1 MHLLHYQPVPST
13 LPHGQK
19 TRGFCQCFVLNLSYV
34 PTTMHDV
41 FFRFHFS
48 FSPQLQH
55 ISSNNHPHF
64 LFVPCLLQIAASSSD
79 SEILG
84 VLGSDT
90 SDTVTYRD
98 APTILL
104 RFPLPECTPF
114 RFHEYL
120 EKTADVFYRLI
131 FDYHQEKKACEDH
144 GTQWQPDDALHETV
158 YQTQLLTMAF
168 LDGHYRTPALVI
180 ETVNNLQRRA
190 VVQLAIQNLKDLYP
204 FMVKEN
210 LEQIF
215 VWLFYKHAPIL
226 RHTGQPLDFIVQR
239 LNISADTAS
248 SLSSPHGESQ

>member
-41 FFRFHFS
+41 CFS
-48 FSPQLQH
+48 FPFLLFTAASTYQLKQPSAPL
-55 ISSNNHPHF
+55 IRPMSTTD
-64 LFVPCLLQIAASSSD
+64 SSSD

-84 VLGSDT
+84 VIGSAN

-114 RFHEYL
+114 RVHEYL
-120 EKTADVFYRLI
+120 EKTADMFYRLI
-131 FDYHQEKKACEDH
+131 SDYHQEKKACEDH

-226 RHTGQPLDFIVQR
+226 RHTGEPLDFIVQR

>member
-1 MHLLHYQPVPST
+1 MST
-13 LPHGQK
+13 
-19 TRGFCQCFVLNLSYV
+19 T
-34 PTTMHDV
+34 D
-41 FFRFHFS
+41 
-48 FSPQLQH
+48 
-55 ISSNNHPHF
+55 
-64 LFVPCLLQIAASSSD
+64 SSSD

-84 VLGSDT
+84 VPGLDT

-104 RFPLPECTPF
+104 RFPLPECTSF

-120 EKTADVFYRLI
+120 EKTADMFYRLI

-168 LDGHYRTPALVI
+168 LDAHYRTPALVI

-215 VWLFYKHAPIL
+215 IWLFYKHAPIL

-248 SLSSPHGESQ
+248 SPNSPHGEAQ

>member
-1 MHLLHYQPVPST
+1 
-13 LPHGQK
+13 
-19 TRGFCQCFVLNLSYV
+19 
-34 PTTMHDV
+34 MHDV
-41 FFRFHFS
+41 CFS
-48 FSPQLQH
+48 FP
-55 ISSNNHPHF
+55 F
-64 LFVPCLLQIAASSSD
+64 LRFTAASTYQLKQPSAPLIRPMSTTDNSSD

-84 VLGSDT
+84 IVGSDN

-114 RFHEYL
+114 RVHEYL
-120 EKTADVFYRLI
+120 EKTADMFYRLI
-131 FDYHQEKKACEDH
+131 FDYHQEKKACED
-144 GTQWQPDDALHETV
+144 QPDDALHETV

-226 RHTGQPLDFIVQR
+226 RHTGEPLDFIVQR

>member
-1 MHLLHYQPVPST
+1 MFECTFCTINQCRALFHMVKRREVFANASYST
-13 LPHGQK
+13 CL
-19 TRGFCQCFVLNLSYV
+19 TCQQQC
-34 PTTMHDV
+34 MMC
-41 FFRFHFS
+41 FS
-48 FSPQLQH
+48 FPFLLFTAASAYQLKQT
-55 ISSNNHPHF
+55 SAL
-64 LFVPCLLQIAASSSD
+64 LFRTMSTTDSSSD

-104 RFPLPECTPF
+104 RFPLPECTSF

-248 SLSSPHGESQ
+248 SLSSPHGEAQ